1 MGSMSMTGGVAD
13 TPTPPAE
20 PCAPALEAGG
30 GVAILVSEVGG
41 GVATLASAAGGGVT
55 VTP

>member
-1 MGSMSMTGGVAD
+1 MTGGVAD